1 MPIPQLLT
9 FYLIRME
16 VDTEEGEIKDVTVP
30 VRNEAPVTEV
40 KKRRRKK
47 ERKPRRKLF
56 LIIRFMTS

>member
-1 MPIPQLLT
+1 MPIPQLLK

-30 VRNEAPVTEV
+30 VRNEAPIEEV

-47 ERKPRRKLF
+47 ERKPRRKVDV
-56 LIIRFMTS
+56 IISAL